1 MEKAPAEEIIRKV
14 RARISR
20 SPDARSEFGK
30 KAVLWLLDKS
40 EGMTKAVALVF
51 PESLIEIGIQ
61 ASFSLHDMNSGNCKT
76 KLNIFLESFGISWW
90 FSTHCGQFSKGQKE
104 RQEGGVT
111 LWLATKLYSRDA
123 EFTTVDQQVIE
134 EIERIQI

>member
-90 FSTHCGQFSKGQKE
+90 FSTHCGQFSQSG
-104 RQEGGVT
+104 RHGDDGVT
-111 LWLATKLYSRDA
+111 LWLAEKLYSRDA
-123 EFTTVDQQVIE
+123 EFTIVDQQVIE